1 MTPVAYRLTAVL
13 FGVLFLGL
21 NVSMKREL
29 SFQELE
35 QATQEIQQPRLWSGK
50 VAPEVEVPLRDGTTF
65 RLSEH
70 VGRRLVILNFFAT
83 WCGPCR
89 QEMPEFNRFVARSAG
104 KPVILVSIDA
114 KEEPHLVDKFVKDLK
129 VTFPVGID
137 ATGEVLARF
146 GVRSYPTTLVVGVDG
161 RVAMFEAG
169 AILNSEVAFDP
180 LLKAATAELKAGR
193 GIAVDAW
200 QKQVQAE
207 NYRDV
212 ATAATRD
219 KGGIVLS
226 GRAAEIA
233 AHMNCACGCTHV
245 LKDCTCTTAT
255 GMKKKLKE
263 GSFGD
268 RTNVQVAEDLNREF
282 CMKGM

>member
-1 MTPVAYRLTAVL
+1 MTPFAYRLTALL

-21 NVSMKREL
+21 NVSMKREV

-35 QATQEIQQPRLWSGK
+35 QATQAIQQPRLWNGK
-50 VAPEVEVPLRDGTTF
+50 VAPEVQVPLRDGTVF

-70 VGRRLVILNFFAT
+70 VGKKLVILNFFAT

-104 KPVILVSIDA
+104 KPVILISIDA
-114 KEEPHLVDKFVKDLK
+114 KEEPHLVDTFVKDLN

-137 ATGEVLARF
+137 ATGEVLAKF
-146 GVRSYPTTLVVGVDG
+146 GIRSYPTTIVVGVDG
-161 RVAMFEAG
+161 RIAMFEVG
-169 AILNSEVAFDP
+169 AILNSEVSFD
-180 LLKAATAELKAGR
+180 LFLKAATAELKAGR
-193 GIAVDAW
+193 GVTVEAW

-212 ATAATRD
+212 MTASTRD
-219 KGGIVLS
+219 KDGIALS

-233 AHMNCACGCTHV
+233 AHMSCACGCTDF
-245 LKDCTCTTAT
+245 LKDCKCATAT
-255 GMKKKLKE
+255 SMKKKLKE
-263 GSFGD
+263 GNFGD
-268 RTNVQVAEDLNREF
+268 RTNVQVAEELNREF

>member
-13 FGVLFLGL
+13 LGILFLGL

-35 QATQEIQQPRLWSGK
+35 QATKEIQQPRLWNGK
-50 VAPEVEVPLRDGTTF
+50 VAPEVQVPLRDGTIF

-70 VGRRLVILNFFAT
+70 VGKKLVILNFFAT

-114 KEEPHLVDKFVKDLK
+114 KEEPQLVDKFVKDLK

-137 ATGEVLARF
+137 ASGEVLAKF
-146 GVRSYPTTLVVGVDG
+146 GVRSFPTTVIVGVDG
-161 RVAMFEAG
+161 RIAMFEVG
-169 AILNSEVAFDP
+169 ATLNSEVSFDP
-180 LLKAATAELKAGR
+180 FLKAATAALEAGH

-200 QKQVQAE
+200 QKQVQVE

-212 ATAATRD
+212 ATAGTRD
-219 KGGIVLS
+219 KGGVSLS

-233 AHMNCACGCTHV
+233 AHMNCPCGCTHV
-245 LKDCTCTTAT
+245 LKDCTCTTAAAI
-255 GMKKKLKE
+255 KKKLKE
-263 GSFGD
+263 GNFGD

>member
-13 FGVLFLGL
+13 LGVLLLGL
-21 NVSMKREL
+21 NISMKREL
-29 SFQELE
+29 SFRELE
-35 QATQEIQQPRLWSGK
+35 QATQEIQQPRLWNGR

-70 VGRRLVILNFFAT
+70 VGKKLVILNFFAT

-89 QEMPEFNRFVARSAG
+89 QEMPEFNRFIQRSAG

-114 KEEPHLVDKFVKDLK
+114 KEEPQLVDKFVKDLK

-137 ATGEVLARF
+137 ASGDVLAKF
-146 GVRSYPTTLVVGVDG
+146 GVRSYPTTVVVDVDG
-161 RVAMFEAG
+161 RIAMFEAG
-169 AILNSEVAFDP
+169 AILNSEVSFDP
-180 LLKAATAELKAGR
+180 FLKMATEELKAGH

-212 ATAATRD
+212 AAAGTRD
-219 KGGIVLS
+219 KGGVALS

-233 AHMNCACGCTHV
+233 AHMNCPCGCAHV
-245 LKDCTCTTAT
+245 LKDCTCSTAT
-255 GMKKKLKE
+255 AMKKKLKE
-263 GSFGD
+263 GNFGD

>member
-1 MTPVAYRLTAVL
+1 MTPFAYRLTAVL

-35 QATQEIQQPRLWSGK
+35 QATQQIQQPRLWSGK
-50 VAPEVEVPLRDGTTF
+50 VAPEVQVPLRDGTIF

-70 VGRRLVILNFFAT
+70 VGRKLVILNFFAT

-129 VTFPVGID
+129 ITFPVGID
-137 ATGEVLARF
+137 ATGEVLAKF
-146 GVRSYPTTLVVGVDG
+146 GVRSYPTTLIVGVDG
-161 RVAMFEAG
+161 RIAMFEAG
-169 AILNSEVAFDP
+169 AILNTEVAFDP
-180 LLKAATAELKAGR
+180 FLKAATAELRAER
-193 GIAVDAW
+193 GIGVDAW

-212 ATAATRD
+212 STVATRD
-219 KGGIVLS
+219 KDGVALS

-233 AHMNCACGCTHV
+233 AHMNCPCGCTHI

-255 GMKKKLKE
+255 SIKKKLKE
-263 GSFGD
+263 GNFGD